1 MRVIVVEPPSI
12 RATDVLKGVA
22 ILLIM
27 VHNFYHHLPPVMG
40 ENEFSFQDGLF
51 RQYVAFG
58 IANPEQVL
66 RYSFSFFGHIGVQL
80 FVFLTAYGYGMQ
92 SAKACGISIRYLL
105 PRFLRVYVAFIVAVV
120 LYLILLSA
128 ARISGAGVQPLGA
141 LDLFYRVTLV
151 SNFVPYQ
158 ALNVVGP
165 WWYVS
170 FLLQVMLVL
179 PVIISAYASRGKV
192 VAVLGIPLFVAL
204 EWAINPYL
212 MKAGLNINQTV
223 FGFIPLLIFGVAF
236 AHGDFRRVSVTVCLA
251 LLLVLVASNF
261 YYSAWL
267 VYDIAFVIIVLVCWQ
282 LCSARID
289 VAQNKITRSLGY
301 LGSISLYLFLV
312 NGFLRFPFR
321 RLSTAWDSPLLDLL
335 LMVCFVLL
343 SIAVGLLVMKG
354 DALARR
360 WLRWP
365 VLQSTP
371 R

>member
-12 RATDVLKGVA
+12 RATDVLKGAA

-27 VHNFYHHLPPVMG
+27 AHNFYHHLPPVMG
-40 ENEFSFQDGLF
+40 ENEFSFQDGLL
-51 RQYVAFG
+51 RQYVLAG
-58 IANPEQVL
+58 SAHPERVL
-66 RYSFSFFGHIGVQL
+66 RYLFSYFGHIGVQL

-92 SAKACGISIRYLL
+92 SAKVGGIPIRYLL
-105 PRFLRVYVAFIVAVV
+105 RRFCKVYVAFAVAVV
-120 LYLILLSA
+120 VYLFLIFV
-128 ARISGAGVQPLGA
+128 ARLSGAGAQPVDA
-141 LDLFYRVTLV
+141 LDLFYRVTLI

-158 ALNVVGP
+158 ALKVVGP

-179 PVIISAYASRGKV
+179 PVIISAYARRGRV
-192 VAVLGIPLFVAL
+192 VAAIGIPLFVAV

-212 MKAGLNINQTV
+212 MRAGLNINQTV

-236 AHGDFRRVSVTVCLA
+236 AHGDFRRIPVSVCLA

-261 YYSAWL
+261 YYPAWL
-267 VYDIAFVIIVLVCWQ
+267 VYDIAFVLIVLVCWQ
-282 LCSARID
+282 ICSTRID
-289 VAQNKITRSLGY
+289 VAHNRIMRSLGY

-321 RLSTAWDSPLLDLL
+321 QLSTVWDSSLLDFV
-335 LMVCFVLL
+335 LMVGFVLL

-365 VLQSTP
+365 VLQSTS